1 MLINGKLIEC
11 ENKLDVFNPYNGDK
25 VGSVSNCSLE
35 NVNSAVEAAKGAKKR
50 AKDATPFKRYELLFN
65 VYEGI
70 KKRKEEFA
78 KLITLESGKTIRETR
93 VEIERSL
100 QTLLFSAE
108 EAKRIHG
115 ETLSADVTPIATGRS
130 AFTIREPIG
139 VIGAICPFN
148 FPLNLVVH
156 KVGPAIAGGNT
167 IVIKPASQTPLIA
180 YELGKVFL
188 ESDAIPGLINIVSGK
203 GSVIGD
209 AIVKSDINMVSLT
222 GSVEVGKWVASQA
235 GMKKISLELGGNG
248 PFIVMDDADIDKAVG
263 AAVDCSFG
271 SAGQRCTAIK
281 RILLHKKIAEDF
293 ISTFVE
299 ATEKLNVGNPM
310 DENTDIG
317 PLIDENAAV
326 EIENRVNDAI
336 KRGAELLVGGK
347 RSNAFYWPTILD
359 NMPLDALMIRS
370 ETFGPVAPIIRI
382 DTIEEAI
389 QIANDTPYGLQAGL
403 FTDNL
408 RNIKYAIKNI
418 ETGALIINGPPGF
431 RVETLPFGGVK
442 NSGLGR
448 EGIKY
453 AIQEMTEI
461 KTIVY

>member
-1 MLINGKLIEC
+1 MLINGQFIDC
-11 ENKLDVFNPYNGDK
+11 DDKLDVFNPYNGDK

-50 AKDATPFKRYELLFN
+50 AKDSTPFERYELLFN
-65 VYEGI
+65 VYEII

-93 VEIERSL
+93 VELERSL
-100 QTLLFSAE
+100 QTILFSAE

-115 ETLSADVTPIATGRS
+115 ETLSADVTPVSTGRS

-156 KVGPAIAGGNT
+156 KVGPAVASGNT
-167 IVIKPASQTPLIA
+167 VIIKPASQTPLTA
-180 YELGKVFL
+180 YEMGKAFL
-188 ESDAIPGLINIVSGK
+188 EADAIPGLINIVSGK

-209 AIVKSDINMVSLT
+209 ALVKSDINMISLT
-222 GSVEVGKWVASQA
+222 GSVEVGKWVASHA

-248 PFIVMDDADIDKAVG
+248 PFIVMDDADLDKAIS

-293 ISTFVE
+293 ISMFVE
-299 ATEKLNVGNPM
+299 ATRRLNVGNPM

-317 PLIDENAAV
+317 PLIDEYAALD
-326 EIENRVNDAI
+326 IETRVNDAL
-336 KRGAELLVGGK
+336 KHGAELLIGGK

-359 NMPLDALMIRS
+359 NISLDAQMVRT

-382 DTIEEAI
+382 DTIEEAV

-408 RNIKYAIKNI
+408 KNIKYAISNI
-418 ETGALIINGPPGF
+418 ESGALIINGPPGF
-431 RVETLPFGGVK
+431 RVESLPFGGVK
-442 NSGLGR
+442 NSGMGR
-448 EGIKY
+448 EGVKY
-453 AIQEMTEI
+453 AIHEMTEV